1 MNPITISVVG
11 LLILLLLFSQGVH
24 IAFAFAIVGALGVV
38 VLKGPAA
45 ALALLGNT
53 PYDYATSSALLAIPL
68 FILMGQFVYVS
79 GISQELFNTAYK
91 LAGRLHGGLAL
102 ATNIAG
108 TIFGACCGVSM
119 AACATFGTIAYPEMI
134 KHKYDPKLATGC
146 IAAGGCLSDLI
157 PPSNAFI
164 LFGVL
169 TSTSIGALFIAGI
182 VPGLVLSALNLVI
195 IYIICKRNPQ
205 KGPPGESYSFK
216 EVLRSSYS
224 VLWVLALF
232 VLVIGGLFAGIF
244 TPTEAGSIGA
254 LGAFI
259 IAIARRKLNYSGL
272 ASVLT
277 NSITTTCFILTIII
291 GAMIFSKFLAI
302 CGLSAALGNWI
313 ETLTISRHIIMI
325 SILLLYVVL
334 GMFMDVLSMIL
345 LTIPIVFPLVTSLGF
360 DPVWFGVMLTLVG
373 EMGLLT
379 PPVGMNVFVVSG
391 VTKVPV
397 GDVFRGIVPF
407 VGMIAICMVFMYI
420 FPQISLFLPS
430 IMR

>member
-1 MNPITISVVG
+1 VG

>member
-1 MNPITISVVG
+1 MSPIVISLLG
-11 LLILLLLFSQGVH
+11 LGILLLLFSQGVH

-38 VLKGPAA
+38 ILKGPTA
-45 ALALLGNT
+45 ALTLLGTT
-53 PYDYATSSALLAIPL
+53 PYDYATNSALLAIPL

-91 LAGRLHGGLAL
+91 LVGRFHGGLAL

-119 AACATFGTIAYPEMI
+119 AACATFGTIAYPEMV
-134 KHKYDPKLATGC
+134 KYNYDRKLATGC

-182 VPGLVLSALNLVI
+182 IPGLILSFLNLVI
-195 IYIICKRNPQ
+195 IYFICRRNPTM
-205 KGPPGESYSFK
+205 GPPGQVFPFK
-216 EVLRSSYS
+216 EVLKSSYS

-232 VLVIGGLFAGIF
+232 LLVIGGLFAGIF

-259 IAIARRKLNYSGL
+259 IALVRRKLNFSGL
-272 ASVLT
+272 KSVLT

-302 CGLSAALGNWI
+302 SGLSATLGDWI
-313 ETLTISRHIIMI
+313 STLAISRHVIMVC
-325 SILLLYVVL
+325 ILIMYVIL

-345 LTIPIVFPLVTSLGF
+345 LTIPIVFPLVISLGF

-373 EMGLLT
+373 EIGLLT

-397 GDVFRGIVPF
+397 GEVFSGITPF
-407 VGMIAICMVFMYI
+407 VIMMAVAMVIMYI
-420 FPQISLFLPS
+420 FPDLSLFLPS
-430 IMR
+430 IMM